1 MTEKTAASVLAEI
14 ETAHAGYMA
23 ELKQSGSVWET
34 KPAAGEGEDAW
45 CPRQVAE
52 HIAGSNLFFGAAI
65 AVAIGVTAPALERLS
80 LASAADAT
88 AKTAE
93 THAALADA
101 AAKVSD
107 IQLAMDIDHPRL
119 GKQTLGGI
127 LAIVIHHYDDHANQL
142 KTLRGEARHTG

>member
-23 ELKQSGSVWET
+23 ELKQAAGGWET

-45 CPRQVAE
+45 SARQVAE
-52 HIAGSNLFFGAAI
+52 HIAGANLFFGAGI
-65 AVAIGVTAPALERLS
+65 AEAIGVKAPGLERIA
-80 LASAADAT
+80 LASAADAA

-93 THAALADA
+93 THAALAA
-101 AAKVSD
+101 VAAKVSD
-107 IQLAMDIDHPRL
+107 SQLAMDIDHPRL

-127 LAIVIHHYDDHANQL
+127 LGIVIHHYDDHANQL
-142 KTLRGEARHTG
+142 KTLRG

>member
-23 ELKQSGSVWET
+23 ELKQAAGGWET

-45 CPRQVAE
+45 SARQVAE
-52 HIAGSNLFFGAAI
+52 HIAGANLFFGAGI
-65 AVAIGVTAPALERLS
+65 AEAIGVTAPGLERIA

-93 THAALADA
+93 THAALAA
-101 AAKVSD
+101 VAAKVSD
-107 IQLAMDIDHPRL
+107 SQLAMDIDHPRL

-127 LAIVIHHYDDHANQL
+127 LGIVIHHYDDHANQL
-142 KTLRGEARHTG
+142 KTLRG